1 MQEETIKCSCG
12 HINPPGTQL
21 CQNCG
26 RLINDD
32 YDKKKTTDVMRYDGQ
47 AVRSKTKNKTVMD
60 KVWIFFSSVRT
71 GVTLLVLTVIASAIG
86 TMFPQEYFIPVGED
100 PATFY
105 KDKYGTL
112 GALYNQLGLDNL
124 YTSWWYLILL
134 ALVAFSIIAASI
146 DRGIPLHKSLTNQTV
161 KKHPTFFKRQRL
173 TLNTEQ
179 NVDQNQLV
187 QTLQQKKYKVKT
199 DGNAILAEKGR
210 ISRYGPYINHTG
222 LIILLAGAMLRF
234 IPALYVDEF
243 VGVAEGETKSI
254 PGTDN
259 TYYIKNNK
267 FIFEQYDKES
277 ISNVNGKS
285 ADSQMNKIAKNYE
298 SQVTIYEN
306 KADKSIVGAEPK
318 LEEIKSDSIKV
329 NHPVKFSNFALY
341 QNSFDQSQ
349 LKSMTFKVINNK
361 NQQAIGKTFEVNL
374 DAPDKEYKISKDITV
389 NLKNYVPDFKGIAE
403 NGTLMT
409 NSPIPNNPAFVFGV
423 NASGKDPE
431 YSLLK
436 IRASQNITKNNQY
449 ALKFVS
455 ATNKTTTYLTVKKD
469 LTLPILF
476 VGFSIFLIGLAVGSY
491 VNHRR
496 IWINTADGFKLAA
509 HTNKNYFGL
518 SKELNSILS
527 ENKLPKV
534 IDKYA
539 DMEEENE

>member
-100 PATFY
+100 PSTFY

-199 DGNAILAEKGR
+199 DDNAILAEKGR

-436 IRASQNITKNNQY
+436 IRASQDITKNNQY

-534 IDKYA
+534 NDKYA

>member
-100 PATFY
+100 PSTFY

-267 FIFEQYDKES
+267 FIFELYDKES

-389 NLKNYVPDFKGIAE
+389 SLKNYVPDFKGIAE
-403 NGTLMT
+403 NGTLLT

-436 IRASQNITKNNQY
+436 IRASQDITKNNQY

>member
-496 IWINTADGFKLAA
+496 IWINTTDGFKLAA

>member
-26 RLINDD
+26 QLINDD

-112 GALYNQLGLDNL
+112 GALYHQLGLDNL

-179 NVDQNQLV
+179 NVDQNQLI

-199 DGNAILAEKGR
+199 DDNAILAEKGR
-210 ISRYGPYINHTG
+210 ISRYGPYINHSG
-222 LIILLAGAMLRF
+222 LIIVLIGAMLRF

-254 PGTDN
+254 PGTEN

-374 DAPDKEYKISKDITV
+374 DAPDNEYKISKDITV
-389 NLKNYVPDFKGIAE
+389 SLKNYVPDFKGIEE

-436 IRASQNITKNNQY
+436 IRASQDITKNNQY
-449 ALKFVS
+449 AIKFVS

-496 IWINTADGFKLAA
+496 IWINTTDGFKLAA